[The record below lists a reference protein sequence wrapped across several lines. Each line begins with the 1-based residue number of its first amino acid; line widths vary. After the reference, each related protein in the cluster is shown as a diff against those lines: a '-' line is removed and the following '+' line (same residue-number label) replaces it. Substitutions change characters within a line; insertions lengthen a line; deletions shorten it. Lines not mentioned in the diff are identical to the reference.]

1 MLACDHPQI
10 QSTPPQEF
18 AFDAAVTG
26 LAYLAEGTL
35 AAGLGDGSVRLISSG
50 DASPRTVQSHREGAA
65 VLALVTD
72 IDGAAVLTGGDDGR
86 VARTD
91 TRGEVTVLAEFPR
104 RQADVLAVS
113 PSGGLRAAAVGREVR
128 LLDRTGEMVGAAAD
142 HPSTVTGLAFN
153 LKGKR
158 LAVSHYGGATL
169 RWTGKLD
176 QGATKLE
183 CRGSHIGITWSPDGT
198 TVLTAMQER
207 ELHGWRLT
215 DHKTMSMA
223 GYGAKVR
230 SMDWLR
236 RPMTLATSGGDCVF
250 AWRFTGGGPMGKP
263 PLEIGS
269 GLGRLV
275 TSVAVTQRSRL
286 SLPDL
291 TKGRSSFAR
300 CLGKKRLCACAGRIG
315 SGLPRWPG
323 RVMAPAWLPVQR
335 RAPSRF
341 STCQRASL
349 PDGVP
354 APPHHRYDQGRGEP
368 NRDRVHTCPVRAIM
382 QKLSS

>member
-26 LAYLAEGTL
+26 LAFLAEGTL

-183 CRGSHIGITWSPDGT
+183 WRGSHIGITWSPDGT

-223 GYGAKVR
+223 GYGAKSTLDGLAEAADDPCHLR
-230 SMDWLR
+230 WRLRDCLELYRR
-236 RPMTLATSGGDCVF
+236 RPYGQTA
-250 AWRFTGGGPMGKP
+250 A
-263 PLEIGS
+263 
-269 GLGRLV
+269 
-275 TSVAVTQRSRL
+275 RS
-286 SLPDL
+286 
-291 TKGRSSFAR
+291 
-300 CLGKKRLCACAGRIG
+300 
-315 SGLPRWPG
+315 W
-323 RVMAPAWLPVQR
+323 
-335 RAPSRF
+335 
-341 STCQRASL
+341 QRAGAARHVCCRPPEE
-349 PDGVP
+349 PD
-354 APPHHRYDQGRGEP
+354 RGA
-368 NRDRVHTCPVRAIM
+368 RA
-382 QKLSS
+382 